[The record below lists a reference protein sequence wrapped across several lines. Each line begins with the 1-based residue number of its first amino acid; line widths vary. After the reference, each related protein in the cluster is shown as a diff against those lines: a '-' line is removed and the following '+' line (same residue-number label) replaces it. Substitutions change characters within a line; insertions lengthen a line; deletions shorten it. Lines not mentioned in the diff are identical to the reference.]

1 MNVTSRQHQLNI
13 MECWSIIDNVREVFD
28 IVESWG
34 EHTEE
39 DVECLRLYLD
49 DIGEV
54 VGVRAAKVLDT
65 FQRLDAAAAP
75 VVAGNLIAM
84 AERLRAS
91 QTPSGAV

>member
-1 MNVTSRQHQLNI
+1 MNITPREHQLHI

-28 IVESWG
+28 LVEGWG

-49 DIGEV
+49 NIGET
-54 VGVRAAKVLDT
+54 VGVSAARVLDT

-91 QTPSGAV
+91 ETLADAV